1 MSSRNHS
8 AAPVRR
14 PTLGR
19 LFATQK
25 SGFTLIELLVVIA
38 IISIL
43 AAILFPVFGRAR
55 ETARRASCA
64 SNLKQ
69 IGIGVMMY
77 SQDNDERLMQPWS
90 SGLGDGY
97 VDAIWASFL
106 PKQYVGSRQILICP
120 SFKESSNPNES
131 VYGSLAYYQTTYG
144 YNALYMAPDPG
155 CPAGIDNGGSS
166 TKGNLCVN
174 YGSSGGGADPVTLSA
189 MDAPSETLMISE
201 SSIYSSAGGGWVG
214 GYYYIKPP
222 SKWTGYDQAVPSTWK
237 SDSFGRL
244 WARHNETTN
253 VLYADGHVKALRLS
267 ALRDQNLWRAVKNPP
282 NPQNP

>member
-1 MSSRNHS
+1 MFIFNRP
-8 AAPVRR
+8 ALMRR
-14 PTLGR
+14 PIQSHRSEVKQG
-19 LFATQK
+19 
-25 SGFTLIELLVVIA
+25 GFTLIELLVVIA
-38 IISIL
+38 IIAIL
-43 AAILFPVFGRAR
+43 ASILFPVFARAR
-55 ETARRASCA
+55 ENARKASCA

-77 SQDNDERLMQPWS
+77 SQDYDERLMQPWS
-90 SGLGDGY
+90 PGVGNGY
-97 VDAIWASFL
+97 GDAIWASFL

-120 SFKESSNPNES
+120 SFKESSNASES

-155 CPAGIDNGGSS
+155 CAAGIDSGGNS
-166 TKGNLCVN
+166 TAGAPCVN
-174 YGSSGGGADPVTLSA
+174 YASSGGGAAPIQLSA

-201 SSIYSSAGGGWVG
+201 SSIYSTTGGGWVG

-222 SKWTGYDQAVPSTWK
+222 SKWTGYDANNSATWK

-244 WARHNETTN
+244 WARHNEMTN
-253 VLYADGHVKALRLS
+253 VLYADGHVKAQKLS
-267 ALRDQNLWRAVKNPP
+267 ALRNQDLWRAVKNPP